1 MAADSTHTSS
11 ISRYN
16 NVIQVLTEAPPA
28 ARTNKPRAMGNK
40 AAKCCA
46 STKQP
51 TGELRYRF
59 WFFLSDPSKSA
70 RAIKSEE

>member
-1 MAADSTHTSS
+1 MAADRTHTTSHS
-11 ISRYN
+11 GYR
-16 NVIQVLTEAPPA
+16 NVLHVLTEAPPA
-28 ARTNKPRAMGNK
+28 AHTTNPTTMGNK

-59 WFFLSDPSKSA
+59 WFFLSEPSKPA
-70 RAIKSEE
+70 RAILCEE